1 MIVRAPEKQELEV
14 AGNRPLEAV
23 LAELGINPE
32 TVVVVR
38 GEELLTRD
46 ALVREEDT
54 IEVIS
59 AISGGRGALP

>member
-1 MIVRAPEKQELEV
+1 MIVRAPEKRELEV
-14 AGNRPLEAV
+14 AGNRPLEEV

-46 ALVREEDT
+46 TRVREEDT

-59 AISGGRGALP
+59 AISGGHGALP